1 MPKVSARHATPGRAK
16 AHHGTCLPGSVPRQS
31 SVIQELFGALSAT
44 TLFTDPASAALV
56 AGVVFIA
63 YVAFGVS
70 GFGSALI
77 AVPIIAHV
85 WPLTVVVP
93 LFALFEI
100 VAAVTVGGSHW
111 KSVERRE
118 LMTLVPFMLA
128 GIAIGV
134 TLLLSLPSPWLLV
147 GLGAFVLCY
156 GLRGALKKN
165 RAFAKVSRLWAVPT
179 GLVGGV
185 MSALFGT
192 GGSFYLIYVAGRV
205 EDKGALRATLSTVL
219 GTSNAVRL
227 VVFIFAGLLAP
238 AVLFTALTL
247 LPVVFAGLWVG
258 GRMHARVTREQ
269 IIRGVCILL
278 VASGASLLVRALGQ
292 V

>member
-1 MPKVSARHATPGRAK
+1 
-16 AHHGTCLPGSVPRQS
+16 
-31 SVIQELFGALSAT
+31 VIQELFGALSAT

-219 GTSNAVRL
+219 GTKLPGPGAIYLSQTLRFKAPVRAGDT
-227 VVFIFAGLLAP
+227 VVARAT
-238 AVLFTALTL
+238 VKEL
-247 LPVVFAGLWVG
+247 LPEKRRCTLTTTISVDDKVVLEGEAVVLVAA
-258 GRMHARVTREQ
+258 RPVAATPARVAAEV
-269 IIRGVCILL
+269 GE
-278 VASGASLLVRALGQ
+278 
-292 V
+292 